1 MKSKAKHLSLNLN
14 PVTPYSLD
22 YFVRHS
28 GVATALDVGLS
39 AIEELV
45 GNSEKFKLIYLLG
58 PSGSGKT
65 HLVEGLRSLV
75 DKNKI
80 SSEKFVVVEDLEILE
95 ESQLIS
101 QIVSVYD
108 LLKTTGGMM
117 ILTSTKDPR
126 KITANPHVQSRL
138 LAGDLLEINYPQENE
153 LRPILI
159 SVLERKNLKL
169 SDYSIN
175 FLLKRLPL
183 DPLSFSNIFA
193 RLNDLTLTEGRPA
206 NFGAVRDLYS
216 SDRPKTVT

>member
-1 MKSKAKHLSLNLN
+1 MPLNLN

-28 GVATALDVGLS
+28 GVAAALDIGLS
-39 AIEELV
+39 AVEDLNEGL
-45 GNSEKFKLIYLLG
+45 EKFKLIYLLG
-58 PSGSGKT
+58 PTGSGKT
-65 HLVEGLRSLV
+65 HLVEALKSLV
-75 DKNKI
+75 NKSQI
-80 SSEKFVVVEDLEILE
+80 ASEKFIVVENLEELE

-108 LLKTTGGMM
+108 RLKATGGVM
-117 ILTSTKDPR
+117 ILTSAKDPR
-126 KITANPHVQSRL
+126 NITANPHVQSRL
-138 LAGDLLEINYPQENE
+138 LAGDLLEINYPQETE

-159 SVLERKNLKL
+159 SLLERKNLKL

-193 RLNDLTLTEGRPA
+193 RLNDLTLSEGRPA

-216 SDRPKTVT
+216 NNKNSF

>member
-28 GVATALDVGLS
+28 GVASALDVALS
-39 AIEELV
+39 AIEELSE
-45 GNSEKFKLIYLLG
+45 NSEKFKLIYLFG
-58 PSGSGKT
+58 PAGSGKT
-65 HLVEGLRSLV
+65 HFVEGMRALV

-80 SSEKFVVVEDLEILE
+80 SAEKFVVVENLETLE
-95 ESQLIS
+95 EEQLIS

-108 LLKTTGGMM
+108 RLKTTGGVM
-117 ILTSTKDPR
+117 ILASAKDPR
-126 KITANPHVQSRL
+126 NVTANPHVQSRL
-138 LAGDLLEINYPQENE
+138 LAGDLLEISYPQETE

-159 SVLERKNLKL
+159 SLLDRKNLKL

-193 RLNDLTLTEGRPA
+193 RLNDLTLSEGRPA